1 MNLKLISRGMNHAII
16 WYFELFRPIWA
27 TARFCHYVFRSLKL
41 NWNSFLH
48 HFAGNRFF
56 YRTEPFLFILVMTLL
71 GSISGCLLYY
81 IVARKFGRSMY
92 NYFYQKF
99 PLAKRGLDK
108 ASELSERY
116 GAMMCFTGRIIP
128 TVRVF
133 ISLMSGVFQIPF
145 KTYLIYSAAGI
156 TVWNFITLF
165 IGYLTAIYS

>member
-1 MNLKLISRGMNHAII
+1 
-16 WYFELFRPIWA
+16 
-27 TARFCHYVFRSLKL
+27 
-41 NWNSFLH
+41 
-48 HFAGNRFF
+48 
-56 YRTEPFLFILVMTLL
+56 MTLL

>member
-1 MNLKLISRGMNHAII
+1 MLSSDILNYLDQYGPLLVFVIMFLEALNLTVIPSYIILPAI
-16 WYFELFRPIWA
+16 
-27 TARFCHYVFRSLKL
+27 
-41 NWNSFLH
+41 
-48 HFAGNRFF
+48 GFF
-56 YRTEPFLFILVMTLL
+56 IEQSPFSFLFILVMTLL

-165 IGYLTAIYS
+165 IGYLTALYS